1 MAINLINTSN
11 TKHLN
16 KFELD
21 SKGKYDARTMADDGL
36 LDVLEMMAKARK
48 AIQYFTAYTKEI
60 ESDVRGKLP
69 DSQTITVLGSEFS
82 LGSTGDRID
91 YESDPVYAAIKAKLA
106 ERTALLKMA
115 KNAKETIYDGDAS
128 EVPRLPLKTASREV
142 LKIKV

>member
-1 MAINLINTSN
+1 MKLINTQN

-16 KFELD
+16 KTELI
-21 SKGKYDARTMADDGL
+21 SKGKFDARTTADEGFK
-36 LDVLEMMAKARK
+36 DVLEMMAMARK
-48 AIQYFTAYTKEI
+48 GIEYLTAFVKEI
-60 ESDVRGKLP
+60 DGDVRGKLP

-91 YESDPVYAAIKAKLA
+91 YEKDANYANLKAQLA

-128 EVPRLPLKTASREV
+128 EVPRLPLKSASREV
-142 LKIKV
+142 LKIRV